1 VEFLSWVGDARQG
14 PRRPA
19 GRRELRI
26 AVSSA
31 SSPFAAASY
40 LGGTLFLLAFLASRR
55 SEHSG
60 ELEVA
65 GRGGGAWLDDNE
77 GVGLDTAHGAPDL
90 DGDRPGQS

>member
-1 VEFLSWVGDARQG
+1 VELLTWVGDARQG

-19 GRRELRI
+19 GRCELRI
-26 AVSSA
+26 AVSSP

-40 LGGTLFLLAFLASRR
+40 LGGTLFLLASRR
-55 SEHSG
+55 CEHSG

-77 GVGLDTAHGAPDL
+77 GAGLDAAHGAPDL
-90 DGDRPGQS
+90 DGGRPGQS